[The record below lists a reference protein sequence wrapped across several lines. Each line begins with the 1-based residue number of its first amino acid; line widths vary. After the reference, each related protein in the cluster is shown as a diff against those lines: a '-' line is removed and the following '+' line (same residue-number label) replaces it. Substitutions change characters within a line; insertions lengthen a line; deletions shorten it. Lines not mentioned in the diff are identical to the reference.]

1 MEINHKK
8 KKYAW
13 IGYTFLFVITI
24 MTLLTVILWKPLI
37 GLFVTLVIVL
47 TIFVGSVLKA
57 FCQKEYRDVKKSD
70 LIRPIIEKDIYNSQK
85 LLRYSAAVLAFI
97 SLTTTANGMKSFVF
111 DFSWLAYL
119 GSFAVQSILVVFS
132 LLLCR
137 FFVQVTVLSWP
148 AYIKRLT
155 NGLMILFFCVVFTVS
170 SIFSFSYIANNAY
183 KDSWAND
190 SETIIQNYL
199 LDAVYQLRAENERR
213 GEIILNNINNTAKDK
228 LIGVIDT
235 IRKQE
240 ELELN
245 EELLR
250 KIELFDYEKLDEN
263 KVDIDKEE
271 WIRQYPQYDE
281 HIEQLYSDYN
291 NTYRSGYANAVQ
303 VYNDIVDTIKAC
315 ENYSDVMA
323 KTANISH
330 KIDEACNSLQS
341 LINVI
346 DDWKTSRLV
355 NDVSIYRARFEAA
368 SNTLI
373 KEFDNLETYII
384 DLQRISEDLDSKIR
398 DSSTSEELER
408 LLSQVYLLGINAD
421 IQLNELIKSISELSI
436 EVFNSE
442 EFNGDVIQ
450 NIVSFRDDLMRY
462 SDYLILKNELDTYID
477 SRLKRTYHIKADS
490 EIISASAAEESTEVT
505 TDEQFIYTI
514 SEIEW
519 KNCRNDDFDLFYTYV
534 KLLPDFSRIDSGMTD
549 GYDVNIVLN
558 EASILQR
565 DLLGELTDFEKA
577 FNYFKYQFPVMA
589 YFSAFIAVFFDLGAF
604 FTGCFLY
611 VTEYFEKKSETCAHI
626 EC

>member
-8 KKYAW
+8 RKRYAW
-13 IGYTFLFVITI
+13 IGYTFLFI
-24 MTLLTVILWKPLI
+24 LTVITLLAVTLWKPLI
-37 GLFVTLVIVL
+37 GLFVTFVIVL

-57 FCQKEYRDVKKSD
+57 FCQKEDRDVKKSY
-70 LIRPIIEKDIYNSQK
+70 LIRPIIEKDIYNSQR
-85 LLRYSAAVLAFI
+85 LLRYSTAVLAFI
-97 SLTTTANGMKSFVF
+97 SLLTTANGMTSFVF
-111 DFSWLAYL
+111 DSSWLAYL

-137 FFVQVTVLSWP
+137 FFVQVTVLSW
-148 AYIKRLT
+148 ASYIKRLT
-155 NGLMILFFCVVFTVS
+155 NGLMILFFCVVLIVS
-170 SIFSFSYIANNAY
+170 STFSFSYIANNAY

-213 GEIILNNINNTAKDK
+213 GEIILDNINSTAKGK
-228 LIGVIDT
+228 LIGAIDA
-235 IRKQE
+235 IKKQE
-240 ELELN
+240 ELELD

-250 KIELFDYEKLDEN
+250 KIEIFDYEKKDE
-263 KVDIDKEE
+263 KQVDIDKEE
-271 WIRQYPQYDE
+271 WIMQYPQYKD

-291 NTYRSGYANAVQ
+291 DTYKSGYVEAVQ
-303 VYNDIVDTIKAC
+303 IYNDSVDMIKEC
-315 ENYSDVMA
+315 KDYSDVIA
-323 KTANISH
+323 KTENIIH
-330 KIDEACNSLQS
+330 KIDGAHNNLQS
-341 LINVI
+341 LIDAI
-346 DDWKTSRLV
+346 EDWKTSKLV
-355 NDVSIYRARFEAA
+355 NDVSIFRARFKAA

-373 KEFDNLETYII
+373 RELDNLKKNII
-384 DLQRISEDLDSKIR
+384 DLQRISESLDSKIR
-398 DSSTSEELER
+398 DNSTSKEAER

-421 IQLNELIKSISELSI
+421 IQLNELIKSISELSVEI
-436 EVFNSE
+436 FNSE
-442 EFNGDVIQ
+442 ESNGDVIQ
-450 NIVSFRDDLMRY
+450 NIVSFRDDLIRY

-477 SRLKRTYHIKADS
+477 SRLKRTYHIKTDS
-490 EIISASAAEESTEVT
+490 EIISESVAEDSAKETTE
-505 TDEQFIYTI
+505 EQFIYII

-519 KNCRNDDFDLFYTYV
+519 KNYRNDDFDLFYTYV
-534 KLLPDFSRIDSGMTD
+534 KLLPGFSRIDSDMTD

-611 VTEYFEKKSETCAHI
+611 VTEYFEKKREI
-626 EC
+626 YERI